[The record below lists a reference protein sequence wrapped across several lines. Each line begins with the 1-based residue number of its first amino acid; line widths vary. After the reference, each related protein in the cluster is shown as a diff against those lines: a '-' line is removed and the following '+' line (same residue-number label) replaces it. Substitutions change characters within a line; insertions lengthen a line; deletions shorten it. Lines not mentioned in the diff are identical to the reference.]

1 MPFSSQSVFYVL
13 ILNRTKGKV
22 EGEIR
27 SYLFSRFTIRDI
39 TEKKINHHRQY
50 HTDQEKHLTAPSGF
64 TLEYLKAFF
73 HATENH
79 WHPPGF
85 PSGCRTSSSTNRGRR
100 VWALPEKTEQRWTQL
115 CHHTPPHCYT
125 GREKSSSTGSILSV
139 IPASWQASVFS
150 ASCKLLPGEEQAFLN
165 SHLVPYE
172 WAPSHIA
179 PVVSALIQKW

>member
-27 SYLFSRFTIRDI
+27 SYLFSSFTIRDI

-50 HTDQEKHLTAPSGF
+50 HTDQKKHLTAPSGF

-85 PSGCRTSSSTNRGRR
+85 PSGCSTSSSTNRGWR
-100 VWALPEKTEQRWTQL
+100 VRALPEETEQRWTQL
-115 CHHTPPHCYT
+115 LPPHT
-125 GREKSSSTGSILSV
+125 STLLYWERKVFFNRVHFKCHASLLLGACVFSILQA
-139 IPASWQASVFS
+139 PARWGAS
-150 ASCKLLPGEEQAFLN
+150 LPAQLFGSLWMGTF
-165 SHLVPYE
+165 PYC
-172 WAPSHIA
+172 SRI
-179 PVVSALIQKW
+179 